1 MIFINISVSL
11 YICST
16 LDELFIVVDAVDGA
30 GFVDV
35 VLNYL
40 LLLVLLV
47 VSGLLMLLF
56 GDLGRS

>member
-1 MIFINISVSL
+1 MYRYIFVQL
-11 YICST
+11 WT
-16 LDELFIVVDAVDGA
+16 RLFIVVDAVDGA